1 MAILVPSIEEIESLP
16 TKLTNGERRLMNALL
31 EALDDEWSVY
41 VQPHL
46 NGLKPDIVIFSENAG
61 VGIFEVK
68 DWNLDCYRIHDKQW
82 QVYQSSWHYTEE
94 KCPLKQV
101 EKYKESIIKYEIPV
115 LGTELAVNKEIYPLI
130 QTFVYFDLNTTAEIQ
145 EKLKEILD
153 KYSNVFG
160 YDKLNP
166 HSLRNLLARRRLTHG
181 SKFTEWMQSND
192 LGNRLRNALAYPKH
206 RATDLGN
213 LLAKPESKQRDLLPN
228 KIGSRRVL
236 GAAGSGK
243 TFVLVHKAV
252 NAARDGKRVLVVC
265 FNITMVNYLRD
276 LINRLAR
283 YYAPHCHRM
292 IQISHFHRLF
302 PPIDETLDMET
313 EIIKDPIDVLLIDEG
328 QDFERSWIEKC
339 QSLCAANYHLMF
351 FEDGRQNIY
360 GKSIRA
366 RESVPG
372 IRGTQNKLNKS
383 KRLPKQTA
391 ELANAFS
398 RWSKQESQSE
408 DVTSTKAVQGDV
420 FVKNVWFD
428 GTKSTAIKAIQDDL
442 QALTLDPNTARAD
455 IAVLVCSVE
464 DGWDICKILDNLH
477 LPCQRN
483 FESQDEYRQLYQQ
496 YREDINK
503 FKQEL
508 DKLRRCY
515 KAGFWMQGGR
525 IKVCTIHSFKGWELS
540 NILVFFNTNDSQIE
554 KAALLYTG
562 ITRSQQC
569 LTVYNTDLDFYDF
582 GNLAI
587 SQGYANSH
595 PQRESTQLQ
604 TRKNSSSEVVRIPEY
619 DEIPF

>member
-1 MAILVPSIEEIESLP
+1 MAILVPNIEEIESLP
-16 TKLTNGERRLMNALL
+16 TKLTNGERRLINALL
-31 EALDDEWSVY
+31 EALDDGWTVY

-46 NGLKPDIVIFSENAG
+46 NGLKPDIVIFAEDGG

-68 DWNLDCYRIHDKQW
+68 DWDLGCYRIRDKKW
-82 QVYQSSWHYTEE
+82 QVYDASSRNYAEE
-94 KCPLKQV
+94 KCPLEQV
-101 EKYKESIIKYEIPV
+101 KKYKDSIIKYEMPV
-115 LGTELAVNKEIYPLI
+115 LGAEIALNTEKYSLI
-130 QTFVYFDLNTTAEIQ
+130 QTFVYFDRHTTLEIQ
-145 EKLKEILD
+145 GKIQEILD
-153 KYSNVFG
+153 GHTRNNVFG

-166 HSLRNLLARRRLTHG
+166 HSLRNLLASKYLKHG
-181 SKFTEWMQSND
+181 SKFTPWMQSND
-192 LGNRLRNALAYPKH
+192 LENRLRNALAYPKH
-206 RATDLGN
+206 GATDLGN

-228 KIGSRRVL
+228 RIGSRRVL

-283 YYAPHCHRM
+283 YYDPHCHRM

-302 PPIDETLDMET
+302 PHIDETLDMET

-372 IRGTQNKLNKS
+372 ILGTQNKLNKS

-398 RWSKQESQSE
+398 RWSKQESKSE

-428 GTKSTAIKAIQDDL
+428 GTKSTAIKAIQDDI

-464 DGWDICKILDNLH
+464 DGWEICQVLNALH

-496 YREDINK
+496 YKGDINK

-508 DKLRRCY
+508 YNLRRCY

-525 IKVCTIHSFKGWELS
+525 IKGVHLSFAMS
-540 NILVFFNTNDSQIE
+540 INTQD
-554 KAALLYTG
+554 K
-562 ITRSQQC
+562 
-569 LTVYNTDLDFYDF
+569 
-582 GNLAI
+582 
-587 SQGYANSH
+587 
-595 PQRESTQLQ
+595 
-604 TRKNSSSEVVRIPEY
+604 K
-619 DEIPF
+619 

>member
-16 TKLTNGERRLMNALL
+16 TKLTDGERRLMNALL
-31 EALDDEWSVY
+31 EALDDGWSVY

-46 NGLKPDIVIFSENAG
+46 NGLKPDIVIFSEDAG

-68 DWNLDCYRIHDKQW
+68 DWNLDCYRIHNKQW
-82 QVYQSSWHYTEE
+82 QVYQSSWHYIEE
-94 KCPLKQV
+94 KCPLQQV
-101 EKYKESIIKYEIPV
+101 DKYKESIIKYEIPV
-115 LGTELAVNKEIYPLI
+115 LGTKLALNKKIYGLI
-130 QTFVYFDLNTTAEIQ
+130 QTFVYFDLQTTEEIK

-153 KYSNVFG
+153 QHSNVFG
-160 YDKLNP
+160 YDRLTS
-166 HSLRNLLARRRLTHG
+166 HSLRNLLASKYLTHG

-206 RATDLGN
+206 GATDLGN
-213 LLAKPESKQRDLLPN
+213 LLAKPEPKQRDLLPN
-228 KIGSRRVL
+228 RIGSRRVL

-276 LINRLAR
+276 LITRLAR
-283 YYAPHCHRM
+283 YYDPHCHRM

-302 PPIDETLDMET
+302 PRIEENSDIDT
-313 EIIKDPIDVLLIDEG
+313 ELIKDPIDVLLIDEG
-328 QDFERSWIEKC
+328 QDFERLWIEKC

-360 GKSIRA
+360 GKSIKARA
-366 RESVPG
+366 SVPG
-372 IRGTQNKLNKS
+372 ILGTQNKLNKS
-383 KRLPKQTA
+383 IRLPKQTA

-398 RWSKQESQSE
+398 KWSKQESQSE
-408 DVTSTKAVQGDV
+408 DVTSTKAVQGDI
-420 FVKNVWFD
+420 FVKNIWFD
-428 GTKSTAIKAIQDDL
+428 GAKSLAVKVIQDDL
-442 QALTLDPNTARAD
+442 KALTLDPNTARAD
-455 IAVLVCSVE
+455 IAVLVCSIE
-464 DGWDICKILDNLH
+464 DGWEICKILDALH

-483 FESQDEYRQLYQQ
+483 FESQEEHRQLYQQ
-496 YREDINK
+496 YRGDINK

-508 DKLRRCY
+508 DNLRRGY

-525 IKVCTIHSFKGWELS
+525 IKVSTIHSFKGWELS
-540 NILVFFNTNDSQIE
+540 NILVFFNTNKSQIE
-554 KAALLYTG
+554 KSALLYTA

-569 LTVYNTDLDFYDF
+569 LTIYNTDLDFYDF

-587 SQGYANSH
+587 SENYANSH

-604 TRKNSSSEVVRIPEY
+604 THKNSFSEVVRIPEY
-619 DEIPF
+619 DDIPF